1 MTKKVLGLLIAA
13 AVTFGVAGTAAAQ
26 EGGVVITSVPPGAVV
41 ELRGD
46 VVLRGVT
53 PWRLDRPIG
62 GTFEVRAYM
71 GGYSE
76 WTGFAALSPTRVDS
90 ISIRLSRKTPVGAGL
105 RSALIPGWGQFYTG
119 QGVKGSA
126 FMLVE
131 AGLAAGLLWSDAKR
145 HDAENDYEEAL
156 RAYRAADQ
164 VDEIEEAYQARLAA
178 FDEYEKWHERR
189 KRWAYAAAAVWLINV
204 LDATLLMPTPGPAG
218 YGDAGTGG
226 GFFAENGEDGNG
238 FFATVGSERTELGYH
253 LRF

>member
-1 MTKKVLGLLIAA
+1 MLKRTYGLLIAA
-13 AVTFGVAGTAAAQ
+13 AVLLAAAPVSGQ
-26 EGGVVITSVPPGAVV
+26 EGGVVITSTPPGAVV

-46 VVLRGVT
+46 VVLSGVT
-53 PWRLDRPIG
+53 PWRLDRPIE

-71 GGYSE
+71 GGYHE
-76 WTGFAALSPTRVDS
+76 WSGFASLSATRVDS
-90 ISIRLSRKTPVGAGL
+90 INIRLSRKTPLSAGL
-105 RSALIPGWGQFYTG
+105 RSALIPGWGQYHTG
-119 QGVKGSA
+119 QDLKGTA
-126 FMLVE
+126 FLVVE

-164 VDEIEEAYQARLAA
+164 VDEIEEAYAERLRT

-204 LDATLLMPTPGPAG
+204 LDATLLMPSTGPGG
-218 YGDAGTGG
+218 YTQLDEGSP
-226 GFFAENGEDGNG
+226 GFFAS
-238 FFATVGSERTELGYH
+238 VGTERTEFGYQ